1 LNAHY
6 KLNQED
12 LPFWL
17 DLAARKGDA
26 ILELGCGSGR
36 VLLGLAQAGYRVL
49 GLDRDMEMLKFLR
62 RNTPADLVRQ
72 VDIFQADMTAFH
84 LGKQFELI
92 ILPCNTY
99 SMLSSAQR
107 EAALTRVR
115 QHLQPDGLFV
125 ASVPN
130 PGLLRR
136 LPRRSDPEIE
146 ETFPHP
152 LDGEPVQV
160 SSAWERTPSEFRLT
174 WIYDHL
180 QPDGQVERFTA
191 HANHTL
197 AGVSAYREEL
207 SRAGMYLE
215 AQFGDFNNS
224 PYKTDSSNYIF
235 IARKS

>member
-12 LPFWL
+12 LSFWL
-17 DLAARKGDA
+17 DLAASKGEP

-36 VLLGLAQAGYRVL
+36 VLLTLAQAGYRVF
-49 GLDRDMEMLKFLR
+49 GLDRDLEMLKFLR
-62 RNTPADLVRQ
+62 QNTPANLVRK
-72 VDIFQADMTAFH
+72 VHVLQADMTGFN
-84 LGKQFELI
+84 LGKQFELV

-99 SMLSSAQR
+99 SMLSSTQR
-107 EAALTRVR
+107 EAALARVR
-115 QHLQPDGLFV
+115 QHLQPEGLFA

-130 PGLLRR
+130 PSLLRR
-136 LPRRSDPEIE
+136 LPRRSEPEVE
-146 ETFPHP
+146 ESFPHP

-160 SSAWERTPSEFRLT
+160 SSAWERTSREFRLT
-174 WIYDHL
+174 WIYDCL

-207 SRAGMYLE
+207 SRAGLE
-215 AQFGDFNNS
+215 LVGQFGDFDGS
-224 PYKTDSSNYIF
+224 PYEADAANFIF